1 MMHNTNVSNSTVMKF
16 ANDVS
21 KSDDT
26 FIAKLKSHPAVPR
39 CFTVELIHD
48 IEDIMSHIET
58 LKEACS
64 TFPESSLNF
73 LNMFDILQN
82 AFIDHKTEHQS
93 LNYFKNMKTL
103 IIPKQYS
110 IGVQKRAIKK

>member
-1 MMHNTNVSNSTVMKF
+1 MNLIVQNTKLIENDFTLVRMTYDTNVPNATIIKF

-21 KSDDT
+21 KFAAT
-26 FIAKLKSHPAVPR
+26 FIAKLNSHPAVPR
-39 CFTVELIHD
+39 SFTVELIHD

-64 TFPESSLNF
+64 TLPESSLNM

-82 AFIDHKTEHQS
+82 AFIDHKTENQS
-93 LNYFKNMKTL
+93 LNYFK
-103 IIPKQYS
+103 I
-110 IGVQKRAIKK
+110 